1 VEENAAEAGSD
12 IDWALEEVISQVAT
26 RAKEVGAND
35 PAYTVSVVDG
45 RNARL
50 VVYRKSSTPDDFDV
64 QKYVALAPAG
74 VSIAFEA
81 AALSAT
87 EIENL
92 SGMITAMS
100 PEFRAAG
107 IRLHG
112 WGPDYASGMQILYTS
127 DTPEI
132 PRRLLERLEIYGP
145 GTVAFKPGS
154 IVGLANRQADT
165 SLLCGWSNPRT

>member
-1 VEENAAEAGSD
+1 VEENAAEPGAN

-26 RAKEVGAND
+26 RAQEVGAND

-50 VVYRKSSTPDDFDV
+50 LVYRKSSAPGDFDL

-87 EIENL
+87 EIEHLRNL
-92 SGMITAMS
+92 IAALS

-107 IRLHG
+107 ITLHG
-112 WGPDYASGMQILYTS
+112 WGPADYASGMQILYTS

-132 PRRLLERLEIYGP
+132 PRHLHERLEIYGP
-145 GTVAFKPGS
+145 GTVAFKLGS
-154 IVGLANRQADT
+154 IKGLAA
-165 SLLCGWSNPRT
+165 S